1 MKEIYVTILNNELNE
16 QYDYYNELNFVYELS
31 FIEHK
36 EISKSLQKDKI
47 LIKYKLELANEQKIK
62 VESFF
67 DEKII
72 ENINKLSNDRQQYK
86 CFYSLY
92 KN

>member
-16 QYDYYNELNFVYELS
+16 QYDYYNELNFVYESS

-36 EISKSLQKDKI
+36 EILKSLQKDKI
-47 LIKYKLELANEQKIK
+47 LIKYKLELANEQKLK
-62 VESFF
+62 VENFF

-72 ENINKLSNDRQQYK
+72 
-86 CFYSLY
+86 
-92 KN
+92 